1 MWGATELPEDA
12 CMWETQ
18 QEDGL
23 KDGGKWKAANSRAKK
38 EKDKKMGEDSREQ
51 SMKYIWA
58 KSSLEPSVKWGQP
71 QI

>member
-23 KDGGKWKAANSRAKK
+23 KDGSKWKAANSRAKK
-38 EKDKKMGEDSREQ
+38 EKDKKMGEGSGEQ
-51 SMKYIWA
+51 SMKYIGA
-58 KSSLEPSVKWGQP
+58 KSSLELSVKWGQP